1 MWSGRNAVKYPGST
15 ELSLQNNQQQPGNGE
30 EESSVANFEPLS
42 QEYAAHTKTLAR
54 EKFSGLAAKI
64 VELHKV
70 LGKDGPVAAHASGL
84 DYLRKHMLKPN
95 EADQI
100 LQFAGFDA
108 TSTAAPTETVVKKAA
123 ALKFMR
129 HLYMVTLK
137 GNQQVWVLATPKSY
151 ATWPQS
157 ELLKVRSIAGQVK
170 TKLND
175 VDEQFK
181 QDTRQKLGEAMI
193 VALAWVEKAKLTLS
207 QAKSDPAAMAKVK
220 RWFSDGSTSDK
231 ALSKT
236 ISKLQSGFKKIAATI
251 SGHKVMITEMPSL
264 RSDPNQ
270 DYTEAFVMNLS
281 KKPERPRV
289 IYIEK
294 ALLGNYDVSV
304 LHDMKSNWAR
314 VLVHECSHSDCGTQ
328 DHLYAFK
335 GIQPGGNITA
345 AEAAENADSWAF
357 FAADAAGAL
366 TPNDLTRALGGT
378 GGTLAKL
385 APNWN

>member
-1 MWSGRNAVKYPGST
+1 MS
-15 ELSLQNNQQQPGNGE
+15 
-30 EESSVANFEPLS
+30 NFEPLS
-42 QEYAAHTKTLAR
+42 REYVAHTKTLAR
-54 EKFSGLAAKI
+54 EKFTGLAAKI
-64 VELHKV
+64 VELNKV
-70 LGKDGPVAAHASGL
+70 LGKDGPVAAHAGGL

-100 LQFAGFDA
+100 LQFSGFDA
-108 TSTAAPTETVVKKAA
+108 TSTAAPPEAVVKKAA
-123 ALKFMR
+123 VLKFMR
-129 HLYMVTLK
+129 HLYLVTLK
-137 GNQQVWVLATPKSY
+137 ANQQVWVLATPKSY
-151 ATWPQS
+151 TTWPQG
-157 ELLKVRSIAGQVK
+157 ELLAVRNIVGQVK
-170 TKLND
+170 TKLNQ
-175 VDEQFK
+175 VDEQFTD
-181 QDTRQKLGEAMI
+181 DTRKKLGEAMM

-207 QAKSDPAAMAKVK
+207 QAKSNPAAMAKVK
-220 RWFSDGSTSDK
+220 RWFADGNTSDK

-236 ISKLQSGFKKIAATI
+236 ISKLQSGFKKIAATM

-281 KKPERPRV
+281 NKKERPRV

-294 ALLGNYDVSV
+294 ALFGNYDVSV

-328 DHLYAFK
+328 DHLYAYK
-335 GIQPGGNITA
+335 GLQPGGNITP

-357 FAADAAGAL
+357 FAADAGGAL

-385 APNWN
+385 ASNWN